1 MLHIVDA
8 WEEKEHSLNYDPG
21 SRQYSTMWSPS
32 WVSKTKSQRLFQ
44 PEQRAYQQEFTQ
56 GLGTST
62 ITVEDVFSGKEQGLL
77 DVVLVLDNSGSMK
90 EERAALA
97 PASKQ
102 LLGAVQ
108 NSQWK
113 MHVVTTNGK
122 DGIYLGP
129 VLEKNQPQV
138 EENFRSLVAGAG
150 TRGDST
156 ETGIYSATAGLLGLH
171 TLSHRGSIQNVTHQM
186 RSQWVR
192 PGSSVAVIIV
202 SDENNCSDGQGC
214 MPRPEKLE
222 EDAENPVRQ
231 FKCAIA
237 PFGGGTPHS
246 DVTHWGDPRC
256 LTDAIL
262 RMGKVLGHTAKV
274 YAITSPGP
282 EVCPLAKDTGS
293 TYIQLAQTTQG
304 HWGKICETKMGVVDY
319 SDTLN
324 AISTSLAGLVR
335 PQFMLRY
342 IPDSGS
348 TSAFVSRNGA
358 PYIPS
363 SRGKSGG

>member
-97 PASKQ
+97 PALKQ

-150 TRGDST
+150 TRGDSA

-246 DVTHWGDPRC
+246 D
-256 LTDAIL
+256 LT
-262 RMGKVLGHTAKV
+262 
-274 YAITSPGP
+274 
-282 EVCPLAKDTGS
+282 
-293 TYIQLAQTTQG
+293 